1 VSEQNPSAPYEP
13 AGGVPGAPG
22 APTGE
27 ETVGQAPA
35 KKKFSIVRI
44 VVPIVIVG
52 ALLIAGWWFQRDKV
66 QDAKVGDCLPQSAL
80 TETMT
85 DASDTKTVDCSSNT
99 AVVKIVGIEHN
110 KKSEGLETDPNTCK
124 DFATA
129 DQFLWLGEPG
139 KAGDVF
145 CLEPISR

>member
-1 VSEQNPSAPYEP
+1 VSEQNPSAPFES
-13 AGGVPGAPG
+13 AGG
-22 APTGE
+22 APTGD

-44 VVPIVIVG
+44 AVPIAIVVV
-52 ALLIAGWWFQRDKV
+52 LLAVGWWFQRDRV

-80 TETMT
+80 TEKMT
-85 DASDTKTVDCSSNT
+85 DASDTKTVECSSDK

-110 KKSEGLETDPNTCK
+110 KKSDGLENDVNTCK
-124 DFATA
+124 DFPTA

-145 CLEPISR
+145 CLEPISK